1 MNGGLAFARHK
12 RVPTLRFG
20 IYFDIPNLVLGAG
33 EAMRRREF
41 ITFVAGT
48 AVMWPLAAPAQQ
60 QPAKPLIGFL
70 NSASPLSFTPM
81 VATFQDGLNQ
91 IGFDSRNVAFEYHW
105 AEGDYDLLP
114 WFAATLVN
122 HKVAAI
128 IAGGGPA
135 ALAAKSAT
143 TTIPIIFSS
152 RADPIQLGLI
162 TALKQPGGNITGV
175 VSMSDGFVTQQIK
188 LIHGVVPSAELIA
201 VLVNPSNPNNP
212 KEISEAREAQ
222 ALLGIKTTILE
233 ASASRDVDAAFAKAA
248 ELKVGALVV
257 GADPYF
263 DSHLDKFAALATR
276 FAMPTIHAL
285 REFVTSGGLM
295 SYGADL
301 TNAYRLAGI
310 YTGRILKGEKPADL
324 PVQQSTKVELAVNLK
339 TAKTLDV
346 TVPQSVLATAD
357 EVIE

>member
-1 MNGGLAFARHK
+1 
-12 RVPTLRFG
+12 
-20 IYFDIPNLVLGAG
+20 
-33 EAMRRREF
+33 MRRRDF
-41 ITFVAGT
+41 IAFAGSAAAMCPLVART
-48 AVMWPLAAPAQQ
+48 QER
-60 QPAKPLIGFL
+60 PAKQLIGFL
-70 NSASPLSFTPM
+70 NSASPISYTPM
-81 VATFQDGLNQ
+81 VATFQDGLTQ
-91 IGFDSRNVAFEYHW
+91 LGFDGRNLVIEFHW

-122 HKVAAI
+122 HRVAAI

-152 RADPIQLGLI
+152 RADPLQLGLI
-162 TALKQPGGNITGV
+162 HDLKQPGGNITGV
-175 VSMSDGFVTQQIK
+175 VNMSDGFVGNQIK
-188 LIHGVVPSAELIA
+188 FLHEVVPSAALIA
-201 VLVNPSNPNNP
+201 VLVNSSNPNNP

-222 ALLGIKTTILE
+222 ELLGIKTTILQ
-233 ASASRDVDAAFAKAA
+233 ASTGRDIDAAFAKAV
-248 ELKVGALVV
+248 ELKVGALVI

-263 DSHLDKFAALATR
+263 DSHLDKFAALAMR
-276 FAMPTIHAL
+276 FSIPTIHAM

-301 TNAYRLAGI
+301 ADAYRLAGI

-324 PVQQSTKVELAVNLK
+324 PVQQSKKVELAVNLQ
-339 TAKTLDV
+339 TAKALGL

-357 EVIE
+357 EVID

>member
-1 MNGGLAFARHK
+1 MRAH
-12 RVPTLRFG
+12 PTTVDPKCDILL
-20 IYFDIPNLVLGAG
+20 IPNGVLGAG

-41 ITFVAGT
+41 IAFVGST
-48 AVMWPLAAPAQQ
+48 AVAWPLAARAQQ

-70 NSASPLSFTPM
+70 NSASPISHTPM

-128 IAGGGPA
+128 FAGGGPA

-152 RADPIQLGLI
+152 RANPIQLGLI

-175 VSMSDGFVTQQIK
+175 VSMSDGFVTKQIK
-188 LIHGVVPSAELIA
+188 LIHEVVPSAELIA
-201 VLVNPSNPNNP
+201 VLVNPSNPNNA
-212 KEISEAREAQ
+212 EETSEAREAQ
-222 ALLGIKTTILE
+222 ALLGTKTTILE
-233 ASASRDVDAAFAKAA
+233 ASTSRDIDAAFAKAV
-248 ELKVGALVV
+248 ELKVGALVM
-257 GADPYF
+257 GPDPYF
-263 DSHLDKFAALATR
+263 DSRLDKFAALATR
-276 FAMPTIHAL
+276 FAMPTIHPL

-301 TNAYRLAGI
+301 ADAYRLAGI

-324 PVQQSTKVELAVNLK
+324 AVQQSTKVELAVNLK
-339 TAKTLDV
+339 TAKTLGL
-346 TVPQSVLATAD
+346 TVPQSMLVSAD

>member
-1 MNGGLAFARHK
+1 
-12 RVPTLRFG
+12 
-20 IYFDIPNLVLGAG
+20 LVLGAG

-143 TTIPIIFSS
+143 TTTPIIFSS

-233 ASASRDVDAAFAKAA
+233 ASAGRDVDAAFAKAA

-257 GADPYF
+257 GADPY
-263 DSHLDKFAALATR
+263 
-276 FAMPTIHAL
+276 L

-301 TNAYRLAGI
+301 TNAYRIAGI

>member
-1 MNGGLAFARHK
+1 M
-12 RVPTLRFG
+12 PTRCS
-20 IYFDIPNLVLGAG
+20 
-33 EAMRRREF
+33 
-41 ITFVAGT
+41 
-48 AVMWPLAAPAQQ
+48 AQA
-60 QPAKPLIGFL
+60 QPTKQLIGFL
-70 NSASPLSFTPM
+70 NSASPISYAPM

-91 IGFDSRNVAFEYHW
+91 IGFDGHNVVIEFHW
-105 AEGDYDLLP
+105 AEGDYDLMP

-152 RADPIQLGLI
+152 RADPLQLGLVSD
-162 TALKQPGGNITGV
+162 LKQPGGNITGV
-175 VSMSDGFVTQQIK
+175 VSMSDGFVGNQIK
-188 LIHGVVPSAELIA
+188 FIHEVAPSAALIA
-201 VLVNPSNPNNP
+201 VLVNSSNPNNP

-222 ALLGIKTTILE
+222 AVLGIKTTILQ
-233 ASASRDVDAAFAKAA
+233 ASTSRDIDAAFAKAV
-248 ELKVGALVV
+248 ELKVGALVI

-276 FAMPTIHAL
+276 FSIPTLHVL

-301 TNAYRLAGI
+301 ADAYRLAGI
-310 YTGRILKGEKPADL
+310 YTGHILKGEKPADL
-324 PVQQSTKVELAVNLK
+324 PVQQATKVNLAVNLQ
-339 TAKTLDV
+339 TAKALGL

-357 EVIE
+357 EVID

>member
-1 MNGGLAFARHK
+1 MK
-12 RVPTLRFG
+12 
-20 IYFDIPNLVLGAG
+20 
-33 EAMRRREF
+33 RREF
-41 ITFVAGT
+41 ISLIGSA
-48 AVMWPLAAPAQQ
+48 AAAWPLAAQAQQ

-70 NSASPLSFTPM
+70 NGASPISHTPM

-91 IGFDSRNVAFEYHW
+91 IGFDSHNVAFEYHW

-128 IAGGGPA
+128 FAGGGPA

-143 TTIPIIFSS
+143 TTIPIIFST
-152 RADPIQLGLI
+152 RANPIQLGLI

-175 VSMSDGFVTQQIK
+175 VSVSDGFVTKQIK
-188 LIHGVVPSAELIA
+188 LIREVVPSAELIA
-201 VLVNPSNPNNP
+201 VLVNPSNPNNA
-212 KEISEAREAQ
+212 EETSEAREAQ
-222 ALLGIKTTILE
+222 ALLGIKTTVLE
-233 ASASRDVDAAFAKAA
+233 ASTSRDIDAAFAKAV
-248 ELKVGALVV
+248 ELKVRALVM
-257 GADPYF
+257 GPDPYF
-263 DSHLDKFAALATR
+263 DSRLDKFAALATR
-276 FAMPTIHAL
+276 FAMPTIHPL

-301 TNAYRLAGI
+301 ADAYRLAGI

-324 PVQQSTKVELAVNLK
+324 AVRQSTKVALAVNLK
-339 TAKTLDV
+339 TAKALGL
-346 TVPQSVLATAD
+346 TVPQSLLATAD